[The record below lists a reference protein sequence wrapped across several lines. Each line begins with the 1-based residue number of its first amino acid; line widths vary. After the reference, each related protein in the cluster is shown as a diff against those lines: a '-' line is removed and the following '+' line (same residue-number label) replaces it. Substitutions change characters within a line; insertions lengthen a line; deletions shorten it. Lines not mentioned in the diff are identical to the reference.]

1 MKKLYC
7 TMTAALLLAALM
19 QITAFAGTWEST
31 ERGWWYDRGD
41 GTYPALQWEW
51 IDGNGDGTAECYYFD
66 EEGYLLTSTVTPD
79 GSKVNG
85 NGCWTVYG
93 KVQEK
98 SAEEAEARNSQVAEA
113 AAEAAAKSADEQ
125 ERALAAAKDLVSAMS
140 YSRQEVIEELVKE
153 GFSEAAAA
161 QAADACGADW
171 NAQAV
176 KAAQM
181 YLSLDSGWTRRTLYE
196 MLEYEAFEGSQ
207 ITEALN
213 TVGLTN

>member
-7 TMTAALLLAALM
+7 TMAAALLLTALM
-19 QITAFAGTWEST
+19 QLTALAGTWEST

-51 IDGNGDGTAECYYFD
+51 IDGNGDGIAECYYFD
-66 EEGYLLTSTVTPD
+66 GEGYLLTRTVTPD

-98 SAEEAEARNSQVAEA
+98 SAEEAEARNSLVAEA
-113 AAEAAAKSADEQ
+113 AARSAEEQ
-125 ERALAAAKDLVSAMS
+125 ERATESAKELVANMS
-140 YSRQEVIEELVKE
+140 YSRQEVIDELVKE
-153 GFSEAAAA
+153 GFPETAAV

-176 KAAQM
+176 KAAQI
-181 YLSLDSGWTRRTLYE
+181 YLSLDSSWTRRTLYE
-196 MLEYEAFEGSQ
+196 MLAYEAFEGSQ
-207 ITEALN
+207 ITQALN
-213 TVGLTN
+213 AVELYN

>member
-1 MKKLYC
+1 MKKHLL
-7 TMTAALLLAALM
+7 TMAAAILLMALM
-19 QITAFAGTWEST
+19 HVTAFAGTWEST

-51 IDGNGDGTAECYYFD
+51 IDGNGDGTAECYYFN

-93 KVQEK
+93 KVQQK
-98 SAEEAEARNSQVAEA
+98 STEEAEARNAQVAEA
-113 AAEAAAKSADEQ
+113 AARSVEEQ
-125 ERALAAAKDLVSAMS
+125 ERAIASAKDLVAAMS
-140 YSRQEVIEELVKE
+140 YSRQEVVDELVKA
-153 GFSEAAAA
+153 GFSEADAAK
-161 QAADACGADW
+161 AADACGADW

-176 KAAQM
+176 KAAQT
-181 YLSLDSGWTRRTLYE
+181 YLSLDSTWTRRTLYE
-196 MLEYEAFEGSQ
+196 MLAYEAFEGSQ

-213 TVGLTN
+213 TVGLYN